1 MKIDKKVNVYNTT
14 ASFII
19 FSIILALAIVGMFMF
34 LNLMG
39 RNTTYPEL
47 ETTTTN
53 ETTSESTTTTTMNN
67 EKNTISYVATLSN
80 IIGTTKIQKDYD
92 VRIEYQ
98 GTNYYF
104 KCTKYNKDSDECNN
118 GFALLTYDNISIPL
132 YVFDTKED
140 DFINKEDDYYIIVD
154 GDYIV
159 LTYNN
164 KTTIYTKDGK
174 LYHTID
180 KVLTEFNTTETSISK
195 VNSSIPMIKDDTLV
209 YYNCDTNTVIKKVL
223 SLKNKQLNSSEK
235 IDNGICE

>member
-19 FSIILALAIVGMFMF
+19 FSFILVLGIVGMFMF

-39 RNTTYPEL
+39 RNTTYPDL
-47 ETTTTN
+47 ETTTTEN
-53 ETTSESTTTTTMNN
+53 KSETTTTTTTSSDT
-67 EKNTISYVATLSN
+67 NTISYVAKLSN
-80 IIGTTKIQKDYD
+80 IIGSTKIQKDYD

-104 KCTKYNKDSDECNN
+104 RCTKYDKDNNECNT
-118 GFALLTYDNISIPL
+118 GFALLNYDNVSIPL
-132 YVFDTKED
+132 YIFDNKED
-140 DFINKEDDYYIIVD
+140 DFLNNNDEYYIIVD
-154 GDYIV
+154 GEYVV

-174 LYHTID
+174 TYHTID
-180 KVLTEFNTTETSISK
+180 KVLTEFNTTDSSISK
-195 VNSSIPMIKDDTLV
+195 VNSSIPIIKDDTLI